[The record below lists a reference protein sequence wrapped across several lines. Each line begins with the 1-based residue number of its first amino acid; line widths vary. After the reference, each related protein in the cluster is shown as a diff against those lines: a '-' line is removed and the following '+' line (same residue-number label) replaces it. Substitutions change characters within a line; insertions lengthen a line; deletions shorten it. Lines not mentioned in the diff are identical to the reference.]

1 MLEHAHGNNAVE
13 LFRDGP
19 IILQTED
26 EAIGAAVLGTAARN
40 GKLLF

>member
-19 IILQTED
+19 IILQTE
-26 EAIGAAVLGTAARN
+26 AIGAAVLGTAARN

>member
-1 MLEHAHGNNAVE
+1 MLKHAHGNDAIE

-19 IILQTED
+19 IILQAEV
-26 EAIGAAVLGTAARN
+26 GARDATFLGTAARN